1 VESVTKRHLLRF
13 GAANGGGITQT
24 PQRTRRPAVLRS
36 GWRQHQASPQVLR
49 YHVYGVAEL

>member
-13 GAANGGGITQT
+13 GAAGGGITQT

-36 GWRQHQASPQVLR
+36 GWRQHQALPQVLR

>member
-1 VESVTKRHLLRF
+1 MESVTKRHLLGF